1 MNDEDDILSAEMALG
16 LLDGAE
22 HDAARRRLAADPA
35 LAQRVD
41 WWRDRF
47 EPLSGTDQA
56 EPSAGLWPRI
66 DAMLPRND
74 NTASQVRRWRAAAFA
89 AMLVAVAMGSV
100 NALRPPVAPPPAT
113 PAATPLL
120 LASLTGER
128 GVLATIAYNRAA
140 DRLTIVPGSIDT
152 SARDAELW
160 IIPVGGTAHSLGT
173 IDPAKPTTTPARA
186 DVRQLIGVG
195 ATLAITLEQR
205 GGSPTGKATSP
216 VMASGIIS
224 GA

>member
-89 AMLVAVAMGSV
+89 AMLVAVVMGTAM
-100 NALRPPVAPPPAT
+100 ALRPVPTLVAPPPAT
-113 PAATPLL
+113 TRCADMPPNTATECRLQ
-120 LASLTGER
+120 LAL
-128 GVLATIAYNRAA
+128 RAA
-140 DRLTIVPGSIDT
+140 PIRLLS
-152 SARDAELW
+152 
-160 IIPVGGTAHSLGT
+160 
-173 IDPAKPTTTPARA
+173 PAK
-186 DVRQLIGVG
+186 
-195 ATLAITLEQR
+195 R
-205 GGSPTGKATSP
+205 GNTSGRKISPLP
-216 VMASGIIS
+216 LPRSGMECS
-224 GA
+224 RRFLGE